1 MKFQQASLTLCAT
14 LALGLASCSNNESA
28 TATADDATKATG
40 SNADALTTTSETTRV
55 EAAKTAE
62 AGRAPDNGKAQE
74 LIDKASSLVAES
86 KFSDASS
93 VLEQLTG
100 QSISGE
106 QTKLVDGLKEQIQKA
121 LVAKTTETAPDI
133 GGNLLKK

>member
-1 MKFQQASLTLCAT
+1 MKFQQVPLILCAT
-14 LALGLASCSNNESA
+14 LALGLASCSNNEST
-28 TATADDATKATG
+28 TATTDDPTKATG
-40 SNADALTTTSETTRV
+40 SNADALTKTSEATKV
-55 EAAKTAE
+55 EAAKTVE

-74 LIDKASSLVAES
+74 LIDKAKSLVAES

-93 VLEQLTG
+93 VLDQLTG
-100 QSISGE
+100 QSLSGE

-121 LVAKTTETAPDI
+121 LVAKATETAPDI